1 MAVQRDNPYGAF
13 NFRVTAERFGDA
25 GTIRAGFQEITGL
38 GMEVTIA
45 EYRNGN
51 ELENHVRKMNGMYK
65 VPDVT
70 FKRGLI
76 GVLDFFNWIKDT
88 RDGAQNVFA
97 TVKIELLDEAH
108 TGTVMTWTL
117 SNARPMKYTAPS
129 LNAKTGTDVAVEE
142 LVLSCENI
150 VVE

>member
-1 MAVQRDNPYGAF
+1 MAVQRDNPYSAF

-38 GMEVTIA
+38 GTEVTVA

-51 ELENHVRKMNGMYK
+51 EPENHVRKINGMYK

-70 FKRGLI
+70 FKRGVI
-76 GVLDFFNWIKDT
+76 GVLDFFNWIRDT

-108 TGTVMTWTL
+108 TGTVMTWILT
-117 SNARPMKYTAPS
+117 NARPMKYTGPS
-129 LNAKTGTDVAVEE
+129 LNAKTG
-142 LVLSCENI
+142 
-150 VVE
+150 

>member
-13 NFRVTAERFGDA
+13 NYRVTAERFGDA

-76 GVLDFFNWIKDT
+76 GVLDFFNWIRDT

-108 TGTVMTWTL
+108 TGTVMTWILT
-117 SNARPMKYTAPS
+117 NARPMKYTGPS
-129 LNAKTGTDVAVEE
+129 LNAKTGTDVAMEE

>member
-25 GTIRAGFQEITGL
+25 GTVRAGFQEVTGL
-38 GMEVTIA
+38 GTEVTIA

-51 ELENHVRKMNGMYK
+51 EAENHTRKMNGMYK
-65 VPDVT
+65 TSDVT
-70 FKRGLI
+70 LKRGLI
-76 GVLDFFNWIKDT
+76 GVTDFFTWIRDT

-97 TVKIELLDEAH
+97 TVTIELLDEAH
-108 TGTVMTWTL
+108 TGTVMKWTL
-117 SNARPMKYTAPS
+117 TKARPMKYTAPA

-142 LVLSCENI
+142 LTLSCEKLD
-150 VVE
+150 VE